1 MICRQLCAKLTLADC
16 TGVVIKAAH
25 KRMHSP
31 ATQLHLERTLG
42 QPREPGTF
50 FARICKI
57 AQLSADVRELSF
69 EVTAGDATFAA
80 GQWVPFAKCICRIP
94 GWIALFGFRLT
105 FSRRE

>member
-1 MICRQLCAKLTLADC
+1 MICRQLCAELTLADC

-25 KRMHSP
+25 RRMHSP

-50 FARICKI
+50 VARIRKI

-94 GWIALFGFRLT
+94 GWTALFGFRLT